1 MEMEKAVVEGA
12 GACGLAAV
20 LSGQLPELK
29 GKRYYKKAVFKRFI
43 IFISVIANSSGSIE

>member
-12 GACGLAAV
+12 GATGLAAV

-29 GKRYYKKAVFKRFI
+29 GKRYIWKLKIRK
-43 IFISVIANSSGSIE
+43 NDML